1 MSAAES
7 IKEYYSTEI
16 TNAKLLLFCNSMLFI
31 VLLNFKFLLLF
42 FTDSRGNQKNQRKES
57 NFSQNESVRKKKRG
71 DRKSEEPQGTDK
83 HKTMLHVVSFV
94 SAGYDKEHKQIITK
108 SGIQE

>member
-16 TNAKLLLFCNSMLFI
+16 TDAKLLLFCNSMLFI

-42 FTDSRGNQKNQRKES
+42 FTDSRGNQKKIKEKES
-57 NFSQNESVRKKKRG
+57 NFSQNESVRKKK
-71 DRKSEEPQGTDK
+71 EEIENPKNPKGRTN
-83 HKTMLHVVSFV
+83 TRRCCTWLVL
-94 SAGYDKEHKQIITK
+94 
-108 SGIQE
+108 

>member
-42 FTDSRGNQKNQRKES
+42 FTDSRGNQKKIKEKES
-57 NFSQNESVRKKKRG
+57 NFSQNESVRKKRG

-94 SAGYDKEHKQIITK
+94 SAGYDKEHKQIIIK